1 MNRKEDYRDME
12 KYHKACQRQHRRY
25 YSKTSFLYPSHPW
38 TAEEGKESGRVSE
51 RGRNRYCVYQ
61 FRRTGNTGGERPWI
75 QEYPR
80 CKQFCIRTQKSFQ
93 LLIKISD

>member
-1 MNRKEDYRDME
+1 MSFADAMRKDG
-12 KYHKACQRQHRRY
+12 
-25 YSKTSFLYPSHPW
+25 SF
-38 TAEEGKESGRVSE
+38 T
-51 RGRNRYCVYQ
+51 
-61 FRRTGNTGGERPWI
+61 RTENGAVALNTTGGERPWI